1 MQRSVRR
8 SALLIAALALLTS
21 SAAGA
26 PQPLIKYFQP
36 MPIVGKLSTT
46 VWGASAVG
54 ARDPANGL
62 EDSGS
67 SGGVGPRQE
76 TYFYWDGKIVKGEDG
91 KYHLYASRWAYS
103 SGFGPP
109 TGERNRVADSIP
121 MQAISDNTM
130 GPYVFQGDCYTRTR
144 RETTRDTT

>member
-1 MQRSVRR
+1 MTRFAGKRR
-8 SALLIAALALLTS
+8 LLVTALLLAAS
-21 SAAGA
+21 PAGA
-26 PQPLIKYFQP
+26 ASKPLITYFKP

-46 VWGASAVG
+46 VWGASTVG
-54 ARDPANGL
+54 SRDPANGL

-76 TYFYWDGKIVKGEDG
+76 KNFYWDGKIVKGEDS

-109 TGERNRVADSIP
+109 TGANGTGWQSSIP
-121 MQAISDNTM
+121 MQA
-130 GPYVFQGDCYTRTR
+130 V
-144 RETTRDTT
+144 